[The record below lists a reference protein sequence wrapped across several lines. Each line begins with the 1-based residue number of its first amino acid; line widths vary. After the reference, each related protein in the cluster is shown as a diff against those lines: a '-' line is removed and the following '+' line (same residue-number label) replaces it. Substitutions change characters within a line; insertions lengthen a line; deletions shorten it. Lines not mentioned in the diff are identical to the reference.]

1 MKFFNIRN
9 SAFILT
15 LFFGGTLTAQ
25 TTEVEATKARLKADI
40 SFLASD
46 ALAGRQTGSPGE
58 LASAVY
64 IRKEFKKNKL
74 QLLGKEGFQEFSIVQ
89 MRIASAKCKMAI
101 LPQDDQG
108 IVKEFQ
114 LFEEYYPLSQ
124 SSNND
129 SVTAETIDIGYGI
142 VCPKENKDDY
152 KGLDVQGKIV
162 IMRLGYFAQ
171 NENPHSPLAEYADI
185 NTKVKEAEN
194 HGAVGIIFLKANI
207 NDENPSGQ
215 LSRTTVPSKMPIF
228 FFKAKPSFPAGLKV
242 TLKSY
247 LFVPTAVGHNVIGF
261 KKNWFRKKT
270 VVICAHHDHI
280 GNNEYDNSRVKGVT
294 GIHNGADDNASG
306 VATLLEL
313 SRKLKGW
320 KYRKNN
326 YLFLAF
332 SGEELGLLGSKF
344 FIQNP
349 EINLKNINFVINIDM
364 LGRIDSSKQTLTING
379 IGTSPQ
385 WKQSLSQVKVDT
397 NQLKITTT
405 ESGMGPSD
413 HASFYLE
420 NIPVLHFFSGQH
432 RDYHTPDDDEY
443 KINYQGMYNSIEVI
457 KQMITLSSKGKK
469 IAFSKTKDATPGRT
483 KFKITMGVMPD
494 YSFTGNGMRIDGV
507 SENKPAAKAGLQ
519 KNDIITKLG
528 SHTVSS
534 VEDYMSALGK
544 FSAGD
549 KTTVTIIRGANNE
562 VITKEVQF

>member
-1 MKFFNIRN
+1 MKFFNIRKLAVCM
-9 SAFILT
+9 S
-15 LFFGGTLTAQ
+15 LFFVGTLTAQ
-25 TTEVEATKARLKADI
+25 NKEAEEIKARLKADI

-58 LASAVY
+58 MASAEY

-74 QLLGKEGFQEFSIVQ
+74 KLLGKEGFQEFSIIQ
-89 MRIASAKCKMAI
+89 MRIASPKCRMAI
-101 LPQDDQG
+101 LPQDNSG
-108 IVKEFQ
+108 TPKEFQ
-114 LFEEYYPLSQ
+114 LFEEYYPLSP
-124 SSNND
+124 SVNND

-152 KGLDVQGKIV
+152 KGMDVNGKIV

-171 NENPHSPLAEYADI
+171 SENPHSPLAEYSDI
-185 NTKVKEAEN
+185 TTKVKEAEN
-194 HGAVGIIFLKANI
+194 HGAVGIIFLKSNL
-207 NDENPSGQ
+207 NEENPSGQ
-215 LSRTTVPSKMPIF
+215 LSRTIIPSKMPVF

-247 LFVPTAVGHNVIGF
+247 LFAPTAVGHNVIGF

-280 GNNEYDNSRVKGVT
+280 GNNEYDNSRIKGVS

-306 VATLLEL
+306 VATMLEL

-349 EINLKNINFVINIDM
+349 EIDLKNINFLINIDI

-379 IGTSPQ
+379 VGTSPE
-385 WKQSLSQVKVDT
+385 WSKSLSKVSVDT
-397 NQLKITTT
+397 TQLKIATT

-457 KQMITLSSKGKK
+457 KQMIKLSSKGKK
-469 IAFSKTKDATPGRT
+469 LPFSKTKDPSPGRT

-494 YSFTGNGMRIDGV
+494 YSFSGKGMRIDGV

-519 KNDIITKLG
+519 KNDIIISLG
-528 SHTVSS
+528 SHSIS
-534 VEDYMSALGK
+534 GVEEYMSALSK
-544 FSAGD
+544 FSAGE
-549 KTTVTIIRGANNE
+549 KTTVTLIRGTE
-562 VITKEVQF
+562 TITKDVQF

>member
-1 MKFFNIRN
+1 MKFFNIRSN
-9 SAFILT
+9 AFLMS
-15 LFFGGTLTAQ
+15 LFLVGTITAQ
-25 TTEVEATKARLKADI
+25 NNEVEAAKARLKADI

-58 LASAVY
+58 LASAEY
-64 IRKEFKKNKL
+64 IRKEFKNNKL
-74 QLLGKEGFQEFSIVQ
+74 KLLGKDGFQEFSIIQ
-89 MRIASAKCKMAI
+89 MRIASPKCRLAI
-101 LPQDDQG
+101 IPQDNG
-108 IVKEFQ
+108 GMVKDFT
-114 LFEEYYPLSQ
+114 LFEEFYPLSP
-124 SSNND
+124 SANND
-129 SVTAETIDIGYGI
+129 SVSAETIDIGYGI

-152 KGLDVQGKIV
+152 NGLDVKGKIV

-185 NTKVKEAEN
+185 TTKVKEAEI
-194 HGAVGIIFLKANI
+194 HGAVGIIFLKANST
-207 NDENPSGQ
+207 DENPSGQ
-215 LSRTTVPSKMPIF
+215 LSRTITPSKMPVF
-228 FFKAKPSFPAGLKV
+228 FFGAKPSFPAGLKV
-242 TLKSY
+242 MLKSY
-247 LFVPTAVGHNVIGF
+247 LFAPQAVGHNVIGF

-280 GNNEYDNSRVKGVT
+280 GNNEYDNSRVKGMT
-294 GIHNGADDNASG
+294 AIHNGADDNASG

-349 EINLKNINFVINIDM
+349 EIDLKNINFVINIDM

-379 IGTSPQ
+379 IGTSPE
-385 WKQSLSQVKVDT
+385 WNKSLAKVNVDT
-397 NQLKITTT
+397 NKLKITTT

-432 RDYHTPDDDEY
+432 RDYHTPDDDEH

-457 KQMITLSSKGKK
+457 KQMISLSSKAKK
-469 IAFSKTKDATPGRT
+469 IPFSKTKDPAPGRT

-494 YSFTGNGMRIDGV
+494 YSFSGSGMRIDGV
-507 SENKPAAKAGLQ
+507 TENKPAFKAGLQ

-528 SHTVSS
+528 NHSISG

-544 FSAGD
+544 FSAGE
-549 KTTVTIIRGANNE
+549 KTTVTILRGNE
-562 VITKEVQF
+562 TLTKDVQF